1 MALKSFSCATKEQE
15 DIRFKGHLSQNQL
28 SKAPRLNRCDGDGV
42 ITKDAL

>member
-15 DIRFKGHLSQNQL
+15 ETFKRHLSQNQL